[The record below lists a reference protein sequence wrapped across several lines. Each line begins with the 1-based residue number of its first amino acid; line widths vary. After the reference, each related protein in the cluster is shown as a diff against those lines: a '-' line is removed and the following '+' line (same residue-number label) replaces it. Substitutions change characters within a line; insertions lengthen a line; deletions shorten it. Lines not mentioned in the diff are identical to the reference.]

1 MASREELQ
9 IKLEELLERK
19 EVYYQAPGSGSTKFK
34 MEYPAIKY
42 SLSKIDKTYA
52 NNIAYSMKNRYELI
66 VIAKLPDHPVIKKL
80 LELPYCSYERQYTA
94 DNLYHDVLSI
104 YY

>member
-9 IKLEELLERK
+9 IKLEELLESK
-19 EVYYQAPGSGSTKFK
+19 EVHYLAPGSGSTKFK

-42 SLSKIDKTYA
+42 SKTNITITHA
-52 NNIAYSMKNRYELI
+52 NDSAYSMRDRYEII

-80 LELPYCSYERQYTA
+80 LELPYCSYDRQYKS